1 MLSIAA
7 ARSARRLVACLLL
20 VAVSLGTSGCIRGLF
35 YKNGARSRLFAE
47 PTIPGDRKSPKDYYV
62 TFQGTKRQGD
72 GAAFEILPY
81 FIYSG
86 AFTIEWVV
94 GIFDALLADESDG
107 AIGCLE
113 LFEYDDF
120 GNPDVTWDLCG
131 RYVGGSYQLFNSEN
145 ADQLVYPSTLR
156 VEARVV
162 FDGVNLSYEAR
173 PAGAPTWDVVTSFPF
188 APTMPLLPSL
198 GAAQLGKGGVV
209 NFDSFAWT
217 DTMPT
222 DTTTLGAFGWH
233 LQEAFKF
240 EADAFRALDGPSP
253 DFTTAATN
261 LSSASGQLSMAFGLA
276 GFDPKVARLV
286 VKADRAVIRAGEEAQ
301 NQDQMGAVKGMQKAF
316 RLQGQAFARAFAL
329 DYRPRF

>member
-1 MLSIAA
+1 MLTIAA
-7 ARSARRLVACLLL
+7 ARPVRRLVACLLL
-20 VAVSLGTSGCIRGLF
+20 VAVSLGASGCIRGLF

-62 TFQGTKRQGD
+62 GFQGTKRQG
-72 GAAFEILPY
+72 GGTAFEILPY
-81 FIYSG
+81 FIYGG

-94 GIFDALLADESDG
+94 GVFDALFAEESDG

-120 GNPDVTWDLCG
+120 GNPDATWDLCG
-131 RYVGGSYQLFNSEN
+131 RYTAGGYQLFNSEN
-145 ADQLVYPSTLR
+145 SDQLVYPSTLR

-162 FDGVNLSYEAR
+162 FDGLNLSYEAR
-173 PAGAPTWDVVTSFPF
+173 PTGAVTWDVVTSFPF

-198 GAAQLGKGGVV
+198 GGTELGKGGVV

-233 LQEAFKF
+233 LQEAFKL
-240 EADAFRALDGPSP
+240 EAEAFRALDGPSP
-253 DFTTAATN
+253 DFSSAATN

-286 VKADRAVIRAGEEAQ
+286 VKGDRAVIRAGEEAQ
-301 NQDQMGAVKGMQKAF
+301 DQDQMGTVKNLQKAIRF
-316 RLQGQAFARAFAL
+316 QGQAFQRAFAL
-329 DYRPRF
+329 DYRPQF